1 MAVEQLKENIY
12 WIGVKDPD
20 LRIFDIIMETKKG
33 TTYNSY
39 LINDEKVAV
48 LDIVKDGFYNEFKEN
63 IASVIGNKK
72 IDYIIVHHTELDHSG
87 ALKDLIKDYP
97 EAAIVGSRATLK
109 YLKDILNCD
118 FNALEAKEDISLG
131 NHTLR
136 FIHAPNL
143 HWPDTMFTYV
153 KEKNTLFTCDF
164 TGSHY
169 CPEGSITTELN
180 DEYFAE
186 MKYYYDCIMGPF
198 KPYVNAG
205 LEKIKDLHIDIM
217 APSHGPVHVREIEKI
232 LNLYKEWAKA
242 VEVDENKVEIFYIS
256 AYHNTE
262 MMANFFKSKLEEKG
276 FKADVTEI
284 TQIPLEESIAKIEK
298 AKGILVGSPTINKDA
313 VKPAWDLLSLVSA
326 ITNRNKAAM
335 AFGSYGW
342 SGEGVPMLTERLKS
356 LKLKTVSPGY
366 KFCFVPSE
374 EKYKEAEEYLD
385 KFIELMK

>member
-1 MAVEQLKENIY
+1 MAVEQLKESIY
-12 WIGVKDPD
+12 WIGVKDPE

-39 LINDEKVAV
+39 LINDEKVAIF
-48 LDIVKDGFYNEFKEN
+48 DIVKNGFYNEFKEN
-63 IASVIGNKK
+63 IKSIIGEKK
-72 IDYIIVHHTELDHSG
+72 IDYVVVHHTELDHSG

-97 EAAIVGSRATLK
+97 EVKIVGSRATLK
-109 YLKDILNCD
+109 YLKDILNCE
-118 FNALEAKEDISLG
+118 FNAREANEEINLG
-131 NHTLR
+131 NHTLS
-136 FIHAPNL
+136 FISAPNL

-153 KEKNTLFTCDF
+153 KEKNVLFTCDF
-164 TGSHY
+164 TGSHF
-169 CPEGSITTELN
+169 CPEGSMTCELN
-180 DEYFAE
+180 DEYFSE

-198 KPYVNAG
+198 PKYVNLG
-205 LEKIKDLHIDIM
+205 LEKIKDLKIDMI
-217 APSHGPVHVREIEKI
+217 APSHGPIHVREIDKI
-232 LNLYKEWAKA
+232 LNLYKEWSKE

-262 MMANFFKSKLEEKG
+262 MMANFFKKKLEDKG

-284 TQIPLEESIAKIEK
+284 TTIPLEESIEKISK
-298 AKGILVGSPTINKDA
+298 AKGFLIGSPTINKDA

-326 ITNRNKAAM
+326 ITNRDKVAM

-356 LKLKTVSPGY
+356 LKIKTAPGY

-374 EKYKEAEEYLD
+374 EKYEEAEDYLD
-385 KFIELMK
+385 EFIELMR